1 VTQTPELID
10 ALVAC
15 ATPVKRLRPPLLR
28 ALLWLAGAALILV
41 LLALGHG
48 MRSDLMAHLRQPI
61 FAISILAAL
70 ATGALAAVAAF
81 ALSLPDRS
89 RWWLVLPLPAL
100 AVWIST
106 VGYGCIADW
115 VSIGP
120 DGMHLGETARCF
132 ATLLLTSVPLSLAMC
147 VMLRHA
153 ALLRANESALMAGL
167 AVAAITSTA
176 LSLLHDLDAAMMILV
191 WNLGLAAIITVL
203 ARVFGHRLL
212 IWASRLA

>member
-15 ATPVKRLRPPLLR
+15 ATPVKRLRPPPLR
-28 ALLWLAGAALILV
+28 ALLWLAGAALILA

-48 MRSDLMAHLRQPI
+48 VRSDLMAHLRQPI
-61 FAISILAAL
+61 FAVSIIAAL
-70 ATGALAAVAAF
+70 ATGVLAALSAF

-89 RWWLVLPLPAL
+89 RWWLLLPLPAL

-106 VGYGCIADW
+106 VSYGCFTDW
-115 VSIGP
+115 VSVGP
-120 DGMHLGETARCF
+120 DGIHLGETARCF

-153 ALLRANESALMAGL
+153 ALLRANEAALMAGL
-167 AVAAITSTA
+167 AIAAITSTA
-176 LSLLHDLDAAMMILV
+176 LSLLHDLDATMMILM
-191 WNLGLAAIITVL
+191 WNLGLTAIIIAL
-203 ARVFGHRLL
+203 SRMFGRRLL

>member
-1 VTQTPELID
+1 MTQTPELID

-15 ATPVKRLRPPLLR
+15 ATPVKRLRPPPLR
-28 ALLWLAGAALILV
+28 ALQWLAGAALILA

-48 MRSDLMAHLRQPI
+48 VRSDLMAHLRQPV
-61 FAISILAAL
+61 FAVSIIAAL
-70 ATGALAAVAAF
+70 ATGVLAALSAF

-89 RWWLVLPLPAL
+89 RWWLLLPLPTL

-106 VGYGCIADW
+106 VTYGCVTDW

-132 ATLLLTSVPLSLAMC
+132 ATLLLTSVPLSLALC

-153 ALLRANESALMAGL
+153 ALLRANEAALMAGL
-167 AVAAITSTA
+167 ATAAITSTA
-176 LSLLHDLDAAMMILV
+176 LSLLHDLDATMMILV
-191 WNLGLAAIITVL
+191 WNLGVATIIIAL
-203 ARVFGHRLL
+203 SRMFGHRLL
-212 IWASRLA
+212 IWASRFA

>member
-1 VTQTPELID
+1 MTQTPELID

-15 ATPVKRLRPPLLR
+15 ATPVKRLRPPPLR
-28 ALLWLAGAALILV
+28 ALLWLAGAALILA

-48 MRSDLMAHLRQPI
+48 VRSDLMAHLRQPV
-61 FAISILAAL
+61 FAVSIAAAL
-70 ATGALAAVAAF
+70 VTGALAALSAF

-89 RWWLVLPLPAL
+89 RWWLLLPLPAL

-153 ALLRANESALMAGL
+153 ALLRANEAALMAGL

-176 LSLLHDLDAAMMILV
+176 LSLLHDLDATMMILV
-191 WNLGLAAIITVL
+191 WNLGMATIIIAL
-203 ARVFGHRLL
+203 SRMFGRRLL

>member
-15 ATPVKRLRPPLLR
+15 ATPVKRLRPPPFR
-28 ALLWLAGAALILV
+28 ALLWLAGAALILA

-48 MRSDLMAHLRQPI
+48 VRSDLMAHLRQPV
-61 FAISILAAL
+61 FAMSIIAAL
-70 ATGALAAVAAF
+70 ATGALAAISAF
-81 ALSLPDRS
+81 TLSLPDRS
-89 RWWLVLPLPAL
+89 RSWILLPLPAL

-106 VGYGCIADW
+106 VGYGCFTDW
-115 VSIGP
+115 VNIGP

-153 ALLRANESALMAGL
+153 ALLRANEAALMAGL
-167 AVAAITSTA
+167 AIAAITSTA
-176 LSLLHDLDAAMMILV
+176 LSLLHDLDATMMILV
-191 WNLGLAAIITVL
+191 WNLGLAAIIIAL
-203 ARVFGHRLL
+203 SRMFGRRLL
-212 IWASRLA
+212 KWASRLA

>member
-28 ALLWLAGAALILV
+28 ALLWLAGAALILA

-48 MRSDLMAHLRQPI
+48 LRSDLLAHLRQPI
-61 FAISILAAL
+61 FAVSIVAAL
-70 ATGALAAVAAF
+70 ATGAFAAIAAF

-106 VGYGCIADW
+106 AGYGCIADW

-153 ALLRANESALMAGL
+153 ALLRGNEAALMAGL

-176 LSLLHDLDAAMMILV
+176 LSLLHDLDATMMILV
-191 WNLGLAAIITVL
+191 WNLGMAAIIIAL
-203 ARVFGHRLL
+203 SRMFGPRLL
-212 IWASRLA
+212 IWASRLT

>member
-1 VTQTPELID
+1 MTRTPELID
-10 ALVAC
+10 ALVAS
-15 ATPVKRLRPPLLR
+15 ATPVKRLRPPLLH
-28 ALLWLAGAALILV
+28 ALLWLAGAALILA

-48 MRSDLMAHLRQPI
+48 LRSDLLAHLRQPI
-61 FAISILAAL
+61 FAVSIAAAL
-70 ATGALAAVAAF
+70 ATGVLAAVSAF

-89 RWWLVLPLPAL
+89 RWWLLLPLPAL

-115 VSIGP
+115 VSVGP

-153 ALLRANESALMAGL
+153 ALLRADEAALMAGL
-167 AVAAITSTA
+167 AIAAITSTA
-176 LSLLHDLDAAMMILV
+176 LSLLHDLDATVMILA
-191 WNLGLAAIITVL
+191 WNLGMAAIIVAL
-203 ARVFGHRLL
+203 SRMFGRRLL
-212 IWASRLA
+212 MWASRLA

>member
-1 VTQTPELID
+1 MTNTPELID

-15 ATPVKRLRPPLLR
+15 ATPVRRLRPPLLR
-28 ALLWLAGAALILV
+28 SLLWLAGAALILA

-48 MRSDLMAHLRQPI
+48 LRSDLMAHLRQPI
-61 FAISILAAL
+61 FAVSIIAAL
-70 ATGALAAVAAF
+70 ATGVLAALSAF

-89 RWWLVLPLPAL
+89 RWWLLLPLPAL

-115 VSIGP
+115 VSVGP
-120 DGMHLGETARCF
+120 DGMHVGETARCF

-153 ALLRANESALMAGL
+153 ALLRANEAALMAGL
-167 AVAAITSTA
+167 AIAAITSTA
-176 LSLLHDLDAAMMILV
+176 LSLLHDLDATMMILV
-191 WNLGLAAIITVL
+191 WNLGMATIIIAL
-203 ARVFGHRLL
+203 SRMFGRRLL